1 MAKNELKVFATEAR
15 MEQRDRAITSRIKA
29 IRAAVEM
36 IVDNSVDWSCE
47 VQGAFAELPKEE
59 RAAFAHDAGRAV
71 GELGDFIASAA
82 GGLRQ

>member
-1 MAKNELKVFATEAR
+1 MAKNELKVFATVAR

-47 VQGAFAELPKEE
+47 VQDAFAELPK
-59 RAAFAHDAGRAV
+59 RGARRV
-71 GELGDFIASAA
+71 RS
-82 GGLRQ
+82 